1 MNMIYKRKRF
11 VFQILLVS
19 ICLLLAMFISSGALY
34 TQTILKELLKQEWP
48 LTDGWEVPET
58 HKKKEEMIPPEKG
71 KRKQT
76 LANSKKGEGTLMEQD
91 NSEVEKRRVVSPA
104 NSKSFPNQQLFL
116 ILSVMTIVIV
126 IIVLYRLKRK
136 RGESEAEIVK
146 MSSEPQGEEATIQ
159 QTFSSL
165 PENKIRAA
173 VVQWERTLPQNEHR
187 RAFETIQQWLFRVR
201 KSKDI
206 VSIYEDVRYGNR
218 DVSSEEVEKVKK
230 WTEEN

>member
-1 MNMIYKRKRF
+1 MIYKRKRF
-11 VFQILLVS
+11 VFQILFVS

-48 LTDGWEVPET
+48 LTDGWEVSET
-58 HKKKEEMIPPEKG
+58 HKKKEEVIPPEKG

-76 LANSKKGEGTLMEQD
+76 SNSKKGREALMEQD
-91 NSEVEKRRVVSPA
+91 NSEVEKRTLASLT
-104 NSKSFPNQQLFL
+104 NSNPFSNQQLFL

-126 IIVLYRLKRK
+126 IIVLYRLRRK
-136 RGESEAEIVK
+136 IGKSEVEIVK
-146 MSSEPQGEEATIQ
+146 MSSEQKSEKTTIQ
-159 QTFSSL
+159 RIFSPL
-165 PENKIRAA
+165 PPNEIRAA
-173 VVQWERTLPQNEHR
+173 IAQWERTLPQNEHR
-187 RAFETIQQWLFRVR
+187 LPFETIQQWLFRVR

-218 DVSSEEVEKVKK
+218 DVLSEEVEKVKK